1 MKQDKKEGIVIT
13 GLAQDQIDEAVE
25 VMLTA
30 FIDEAL
36 TSSWLDLTDSKLN
49 RAYAIIVKIIHTI
62 HLDAGDP
69 IYAALEKGR
78 VVGIAGVTTPD
89 ANKNKLKAGAM
100 FIRNLPRLLPLIPS
114 VLRAVRMLYRATKPP
129 AGLPKRYC
137 TLEILAVAPGYQGRG
152 IASRL
157 IKEMHLNHLGAKD
170 YSGIY
175 LLTGEDKNVK
185 IYERFGYR
193 VVDKRVLEKV
203 TAYHMFRA
211 KD

>member
-1 MKQDKKEGIVIT
+1 MKQDMQDMVIT
-13 GLAQDQIDEAVE
+13 VLTREQIDEAVE

-30 FIDEAL
+30 FKDEAL
-36 TSSWLDLTDSKLN
+36 TSSWLDLTDPKLKS
-49 RAYAIIVKIIHTI
+49 AYAVIVKIIYTI

-78 VVGIAGVTTPD
+78 VVGTAGLTTPD
-89 ANKNKLKAGAM
+89 RKKNRLKAAARFM
-100 FIRNLPRLLPLIPS
+100 RNLPRLLPLLPS
-114 VLRAVRMLYRATKPP
+114 VLRSLLMLYRATKPP
-129 AGLPKRYC
+129 AELPKNYC
-137 TLEILAVAPGYQGRG
+137 TLEILAIAPGYQGRG
-152 IASRL
+152 IGRL
-157 IKEMHLNHLGAKD
+157 LIEEINRNHLGVKD

-185 IYERFGYR
+185 IYERFGYK
-193 VVDKRVLEKV
+193 VVEKRVLKGI